1 MSDDKPSPLSKL
13 PAISPNRTPVRGA
26 VHLPADG
33 GAWFGTRTTVLKKN
47 ANFVR
52 EHAAYL
58 DARAVQARSAQTY
71 VDACHELA
79 RSIARLDWLPEVLEA
94 DYLRGKLERAHEIEM
109 ARIAHATAEAQ
120 ARINLARADHYLAS
134 LRDGPEPTPSS
145 QASTQQPAAL
155 TPDEVEEI
163 IASLPEAS
171 DELRRTI
178 SLLLKGRLKE
188 KQG

>member
-1 MSDDKPSPLSKL
+1 M
-13 PAISPNRTPVRGA
+13 PVRGA

-33 GAWFGTRTTVLKKN
+33 GAWFGTRTMVLRKN
-47 ANFVR
+47 TTFVR
-52 EHAAYL
+52 THGEYL
-58 DARAVQARSAQTY
+58 DARAAQARSAQAY

-79 RSIARLDWLPEVLEA
+79 RSIARLDWLPEILEA
-94 DYLRGKLERAHEIEM
+94 DYLRGKLDRAHEIEM
-109 ARIAHATAEAQ
+109 QRITHATTEAHARVALLEALQSAERFLPA
-120 ARINLARADHYLAS
+120 A
-134 LRDGPEPTPSS
+134 
-145 QASTQQPAAL
+145 QPASAPPSQPGL
-155 TPDEVEEI
+155 SPDEVEEI

>member
-1 MSDDKPSPLSKL
+1 M
-13 PAISPNRTPVRGA
+13 PVRGA

-33 GAWFGTRTTVLKKN
+33 GAWFGTRTMVLRKN
-47 ANFVR
+47 ATFVR
-52 EHAAYL
+52 THADYL
-58 DARAVQARSAQTY
+58 DARAAQARSAQAY

-79 RSIARLDWLPEVLEA
+79 RSIARLDWLPEILEA

-109 ARIAHATAEAQ
+109 QRIAYATAEAHARVALLEALQ
-120 ARINLARADHYLAS
+120 AADRFLPAQHAS
-134 LRDGPEPTPSS
+134 APPS
-145 QASTQQPAAL
+145 QPGL
-155 TPDEVEEI
+155 SPDEVEEI